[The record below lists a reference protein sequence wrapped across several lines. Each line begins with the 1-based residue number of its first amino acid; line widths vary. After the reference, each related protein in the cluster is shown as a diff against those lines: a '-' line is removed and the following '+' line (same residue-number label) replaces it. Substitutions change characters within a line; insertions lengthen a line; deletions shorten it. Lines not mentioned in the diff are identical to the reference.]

1 MKRAWYLLIVLAL
14 TLSLS
19 ACQGQSADSSLPAE
33 SSSSEE
39 SASLSAAE
47 SAEPGKTE
55 SSAEEEAET
64 RAEGP
69 CRMHTASYHTVSGEL
84 LRLAD
89 EDAFDDWLEGVP
101 GERMNIYAFIR
112 DFQIPREDFERT
124 IQQVTAGLP
133 EDERQG
139 YLEEYGYTG
148 RQIDALYSGDQA
160 AVDRA
165 FCGPLAFYHETDGEL
180 YSIDWLAEHTA
191 EDYLAAE
198 LPLIEVEEIV
208 RAAETESIPSV
219 LEMAEKAR
227 AALEDAWMKN
237 GSAQETSPGGLDAC
251 KAHTPSYHSISG
263 KLMDYAGEEGAVAW
277 AESVARS
284 NPEQMTILAFIK
296 EYDIPKEQFIALT
309 QGTVTDDFLETLGMT
324 REECYEEFGYTGQQ
338 IEALYSGDQAAV
350 DRAFCGKLAL
360 FSEADGQLYT
370 IDWLAEHTAED
381 YLAAGFPLE
390 EVDAILENTS
400 IPGYDYPA
408 EQVEMIASA
417 LEEAKEM
424 KAND

>member
-1 MKRAWYLLIVLAL
+1 MKKAWYFLTALAL

-33 SSSSEE
+33 SSSSEG
-39 SASLSAAE
+39 SASLPAAE
-47 SAEPGKTE
+47 PSEPEETE
-55 SSAEEEAET
+55 SSAQETSDPEEIACWEHN
-64 RAEGP
+64 P
-69 CRMHTASYHTVSGEL
+69 IYHSIDNSLIQYVGQEEFDAWLDIMQKEPESEL
-84 LRLAD
+84 
-89 EDAFDDWLEGVP
+89 
-101 GERMNIYAFIR
+101 NIVNFVNY
-112 DFQIPREDFERT
+112 FQIPQEAFRSTTRDGISAEYLAENGSLYSDEMIDAIYSEDQRT
-124 IQQVTAGLP
+124 INRV
-133 EDERQG
+133 
-139 YLEEYGYTG
+139 
-148 RQIDALYSGDQA
+148 
-160 AVDRA
+160 
-165 FCGPLAFYHETDGEL
+165 FCGPLAFYHETDGAL

-191 EDYLAAE
+191 EDYLAAD
-198 LPLIEVEEIV
+198 LPLIEVEEVV

-219 LEMAEKAR
+219 LEMAQKAR
-227 AALEDAWMKN
+227 AALEDAWVKN

-251 KAHTPSYHSISG
+251 TAHTPSYHSISAE
-263 KLMDYAGEEGAVAW
+263 LMNYVGQEGAVAW

-284 NPEQMTILAFIK
+284 NPEQMTILAFIE

-309 QGTVTDDFLETLGMT
+309 QGTVTDDYLETLGMT
-324 REECYEEFGYTGQQ
+324 REECYEEFGYTDQQ
-338 IEALYSGDQAAV
+338 IDALYSGDQAAV

-360 FSEADGQLYT
+360 FNEADGQLYT

-400 IPGYDYPA
+400 IPGYDYRA
-408 EQVEMIASA
+408 DLVEVITPV

>member
-1 MKRAWYLLIVLAL
+1 MKKAWYFLTAIAL

-33 SSSSEE
+33 SSSSEG
-39 SASLSAAE
+39 SASLAAAE
-47 SAEPGKTE
+47 PSEPEETE
-55 SSAEEEAET
+55 SSAEEAET

-69 CRMHTASYHTVSGEL
+69 CWMHTASYHTITGEL
-84 LRLAD
+84 LRLAGG
-89 EDAFDDWLEGVP
+89 DAFDDWLESMA
-101 GERMNIYAFIR
+101 GERITIYAFIR
-112 DFQIPREDFERT
+112 DFQIPREDFERA

-133 EDERQG
+133 EDERQE
-139 YLEEYGYTG
+139 YLEEYGYTD

-160 AVDRA
+160 AVSRA
-165 FCGPLAFYHETDGEL
+165 FCGPLAFYHETDGAL

-191 EDYLAAE
+191 EDYLAAD
-198 LPLIEVEEIV
+198 LPLIEVEEVV

-219 LEMAEKAR
+219 LEMAQKAR
-227 AALEDAWMKN
+227 AALEDAWVKN

-251 KAHTPSYHSISG
+251 TAHTPSYHSISAE
-263 KLMDYAGEEGAVAW
+263 LMNYVGQEGAVAW
-277 AESVARS
+277 AESIARS
-284 NPEQMTILAFIK
+284 NPEQMTILAFIE

-309 QGTVTDDFLETLGMT
+309 QGTVTDDYLETLGMT
-324 REECYEEFGYTGQQ
+324 REECYEEFGYTDQQ
-338 IEALYSGDQAAV
+338 IDALYSGDQAAV

-360 FSEADGQLYT
+360 FNEADGQLYS

-400 IPGYDYPA
+400 IPGYDYRA
-408 EQVEMIASA
+408 DLVEVITPV